1 MERDTKNNIGNNNID
16 TSLSDERLE
25 SLAASEMADRG
36 PKAIDTTNNDWPNA
50 DGKSTLM
57 GVSNPGRDKVAGDDD
72 LEDDDDDIELEDDDI
87 ELDVATPTENDTT
100 EIDDTDI
107 DEDDLDI
114 TLDDEE
120 EEEEDI

>member
-1 MERDTKNNIGNNNID
+1 MERETKNNIDNNNID
-16 TSLSDERLE
+16 TSLSNERLE
-25 SLAASEMADRG
+25 SFAASEMADRG
-36 PKAIDTTNNDWPNA
+36 PKAIDTTKNDWPNA

-57 GVSNPGRDKVAGDDD
+57 GVSNPGGDNAADDDD
-72 LEDDDDDIELEDDDI
+72 LEDDDDDIELDDDDI
-87 ELDVATPTENDTT
+87 ELDVATPAEIDSP

-114 TLDDEE
+114 TLDDDE

>member
-1 MERDTKNNIGNNNID
+1 MERETKNNMGNNNID
-16 TSLSDERLE
+16 TSLSNERLE

-36 PKAIDTTNNDWPNA
+36 PKAIDTTNNDWPGAN
-50 DGKSTLM
+50 GKSTLM
-57 GVSNPGRDKVAGDDD
+57 GVSNPGRDNVADDDD
-72 LEDDDDDIELEDDDI
+72 LDDDEDDIDLDEDDT
-87 ELDVATPTENDTT
+87 ELDVATPAEIDLT

-114 TLDDEE
+114 TLDDDE